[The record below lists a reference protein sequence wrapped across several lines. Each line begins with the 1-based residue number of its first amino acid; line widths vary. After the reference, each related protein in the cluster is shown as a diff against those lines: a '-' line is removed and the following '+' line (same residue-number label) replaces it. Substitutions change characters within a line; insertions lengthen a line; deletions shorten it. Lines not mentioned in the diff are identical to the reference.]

1 MHTNLGKELYHF
13 YNMMIIIRENVELC
27 GNTIEMMHL
36 QIMLALLMIL
46 LVIVL
51 RLTLHEK
58 QQLKQ
63 IIVQKKFDVMVSLKY
78 FINFWRTVEMP
89 LINCEI
95 NLILT
100 WSVDG
105 IFSDT
110 VNQETKFAI
119 TDAKL
124 YVLVVTLSTKGNAK
138 LL

>member
-13 YNMMIIIRENVELC
+13 YNMMIIIRENVELR
-27 GNTIEMMHL
+27 GNTIEMMYL

-63 IIVQKKFDVMVSLKY
+63 IIVQKDFDIMMSLKY

-100 WSVDG
+100 
-105 IFSDT
+105 
-110 VNQETKFAI
+110 
-119 TDAKL
+119 
-124 YVLVVTLSTKGNAK
+124 
-138 LL
+138 